1 MLQSQGFPKN
11 SLSRCHVFVAT
22 LLTLF
27 PFPLLAPTLFAQGP
41 ISAQGPIFTQGPR
54 APRPASLVA
63 PALSPAPFLAF
74 ELTLPEGCVA
84 LWPTRNSGGE
94 MPALA
99 RLESGAK
106 ILLRPGYAHTFAVV
120 TQEGI
125 RQCVTLEVHDSLRL
139 PPFARIDNH
148 PAPLAIHPED
158 LIHPTRPR
166 LITKGVCLLSNP
178 VDNPEVQNEKANA
191 EIPLAQTANMAK
203 EAAKR
208 GKLMGVIRLGNRSM
222 VDSEIAQT
230 AIPGTALLP
239 GQVTL
244 GPPALPP
251 YIRPSLYQAGPDPI
265 LGPGGVLEE
274 IIQDG
279 GDRGQRMGIDGQ
291 GKIAGV
297 DPEDSLASF
306 TDGKGRRQVVHSNR
320 VSIVAPRFQLLIQ
333 ADPLDKF
340 ESTRALAMDVG
351 SLNQGKVSMS
361 QLPGR
366 TATKEQSGDI
376 KGRTSA
382 SATIAKEG
390 IVKIDKITI
399 LEGQDTLQTPGET
412 GGRLMAGRVAKEAGL
427 KVNSSTENPRF
438 VHGAVGLSGVVSSSG
453 VSALLADRPGTD
465 AISSSFSTRESSI
478 DALCAEQSSSGP
490 LELRKSCDKVSAR
503 PGEVLTFTLRFT
515 NTSGHPIKDIGLV
528 DALNPRLEYVEGT
541 SQCSRDAIF
550 LQQTSQ
556 GGGVELRWEIQG
568 VLQPGDQAVVQFK
581 TTVK

>member
-1 MLQSQGFPKN
+1 MFLSQGFPKN
-11 SLSRCHVFVAT
+11 SFSFSPFCCSLLSILIVFPWVGPN
-22 LLTLF
+22 LF
-27 PFPLLAPTLFAQGP
+27 SQGP
-41 ISAQGPIFTQGPR
+41 LAVTP
-54 APRPASLVA
+54 LVV
-63 PALSPAPFLAF
+63 PAPGPAPLMAF

-84 LWPTRNSGGE
+84 LWPMRKS
-94 MPALA
+94 PAESARLI

-106 ILLRPGYAHTFAVV
+106 ILLRPGYAHTFAVI
-120 TQEGI
+120 TPEGI
-125 RQCVTLEVHDSLRL
+125 RQCVTIEVHDSLHL
-139 PPFARIDNH
+139 PPFAKIENH
-148 PAPLAIHPED
+148 PAPLAIHGED
-158 LIHPTRPR
+158 LIDPTRPR

-191 EIPLAQTANMAK
+191 QIPLAQTENMAR

-208 GKLMGVIRLGNRSM
+208 GQLMAILRLGNRSM
-222 VDSEIAQT
+222 EDGEIAQT
-230 AIPGTALLP
+230 AIPGTVLLP
-239 GQVTL
+239 GQTTL

-251 YIRPSLYQAGPDPI
+251 YIRPSVYQAGPDPI
-265 LGPGGVLEE
+265 LGPGGVRGE
-274 IIQDG
+274 IIYDG
-279 GDRGQRMGIDGQ
+279 GDRGQRAGIDGK
-291 GKIAGV
+291 GIIAGV

-320 VSIVAPRFQLLIQ
+320 VSIFAPRFQLFIQ

-351 SLNQGKVSMS
+351 SLNQGKVSMT
-361 QLPGR
+361 QQPGR

-382 SATIAKEG
+382 SANIAKAG
-390 IVKIDKITI
+390 IVNIGKITI
-399 LEGQDTLQTPGET
+399 LDGQATLQSPGNSE
-412 GGRLMAGRVAKEAGL
+412 GRLMVGRVAKEAGL
-427 KVNSSTENPRF
+427 KVNSHAENSRF

-465 AISSSFSTRESSI
+465 AISSSFSTRETSFDS
-478 DALCAEQSSSGP
+478 LCAEQSSSGP

-528 DALNPRLEYVEGT
+528 DALNPRLEYVEG
-541 SQCSRDAIF
+541 SAQCSRDAIF
-550 LQQTSQ
+550 LQQSSQ

-581 TTVK
+581 TMVK

>member
-1 MLQSQGFPKN
+1 MLQTQGFPKN
-11 SLSRCHVFVAT
+11 SRSLTSPFVVCLVAVFA
-22 LLTLF
+22 F
-27 PFPLLAPTLFAQGP
+27 PPLLPSLFSQGYLAPKPTPLVIPA
-41 ISAQGPIFTQGPR
+41 I
-54 APRPASLVA
+54 RP
-63 PALSPAPFLAF
+63 SPLLAF
-74 ELTLPEGCVA
+74 ELTLPEGCMA
-84 LWPTRNSGGE
+84 IWPWRKSYGE
-94 MPALA
+94 MPTLE
-99 RLESGAK
+99 RLETGAK

-120 TQEGI
+120 TSEGI
-125 RQCVTLEVHDSLRL
+125 RQCVTLEVHDSLHL
-139 PPFARIDNH
+139 PPFAKPENH
-148 PAPLAIHPED
+148 PAPLAIHAED

-178 VDNPEVQNEKANA
+178 VDNHEVQNEKANA
-191 EIPLAQTANMAK
+191 EIPLGQTLNLAR

-208 GKLMGVIRLGNRSM
+208 GKLLGIVRLGNRSM
-222 VDSEIAQT
+222 VDGEIAQT
-230 AIPGTALLP
+230 AIPGTVLLP

-244 GPPALPP
+244 GPPALAP
-251 YIRPSLYQAGPDPI
+251 YIRPPVYQAGPDPI
-265 LGPGGVLEE
+265 LGNGGMGEE

-279 GDRGQRMGIDGQ
+279 GDRGQRAGIDAQ

-320 VSIVAPRFQLLIQ
+320 VSIVAPRFQLLVQ

-351 SLNQGKVSMS
+351 SLNQGKVSMT

-382 SATIAKEG
+382 SASVAKEG
-390 IVKIDKITI
+390 IVKIGKVTI
-399 LEGQDTLQTPGET
+399 LEGQDTLQATGET
-412 GGRLMAGRVAKEAGL
+412 GGRLLLGKVGKEAGL
-427 KVNSSTENPRF
+427 KVNSNTENTRF
-438 VHGAVGLSGVVSSSG
+438 VHGAVGLSGAVSSSG

-465 AISSSFSTRESSI
+465 AISSSFSTRETSF
-478 DALCAEQSSSGP
+478 DAICAEQSSTGP
-490 LELRKSCDKVSAR
+490 LELRKSCDKLSAR

-515 NTSGHPIKDIGLV
+515 NSSGHPIKDIGLV
-528 DALNPRLEYVEGT
+528 DALNPRLEYVEGS

-556 GGGVELRWEIQG
+556 GGGVELRWEVQG

-581 TTVK
+581 TIVK